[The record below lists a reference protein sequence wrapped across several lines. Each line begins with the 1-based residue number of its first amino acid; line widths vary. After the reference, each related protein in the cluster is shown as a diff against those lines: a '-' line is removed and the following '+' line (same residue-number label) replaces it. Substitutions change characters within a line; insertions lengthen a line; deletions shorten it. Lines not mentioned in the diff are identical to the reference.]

1 MRPPAR
7 VGIREAKVHL
17 SRYLKMVR
25 NGAEIVIT
33 DRGKPVG
40 KIVPI
45 EQTEL
50 PLSDR
55 VKQLEDQGLIVRQPD
70 KSSGKIPTP
79 IPLADNIAQKILQQ
93 DRNDG

>member
-1 MRPPAR
+1 MSPPAR

-17 SRYLKMVR
+17 SRYLRMVR

-55 VKQLEDQGLIVRQPD
+55 VKRLEDQGLIVRQPG
-70 KSSGKIPTP
+70 KSSGKIPVP
-79 IPLADNIAQKILQQ
+79 IPLADNVAQKILQE
-93 DRNDG
+93 DRTSA